1 MMNKQ
6 PFTALSHTFSRLT
19 TARRSYPIFDAV
31 VLAYIALVLLVQV
44 LFQISPAVTFF
55 ASTPLI
61 NIQTWLGL
69 AGGVLLAIDLFTTK
83 RLWQGPYCLLLYGI
97 LALAVLASV
106 RTLSYGVK
114 ENLYKL
120 CWAAIQYGLF
130 YSCSLRMETEKL
142 KKYIKVLFSV
152 LLVIC
157 RHGEKR

>member
-6 PFTALSHTFSRLT
+6 PFTTLSRTFSRLT

-69 AGGVLLAIDLFTTK
+69 AGGVLLGK
-83 RLWQGPYCLLLYGI
+83 RTRKKVQPAMVRKLVYGFMALSGLLYI
-97 LALAVLASV
+97 VTAL
-106 RTLSYGVK
+106 T
-114 ENLYKL
+114 
-120 CWAAIQYGLF
+120 
-130 YSCSLRMETEKL
+130 
-142 KKYIKVLFSV
+142 
-152 LLVIC
+152 
-157 RHGEKR
+157 